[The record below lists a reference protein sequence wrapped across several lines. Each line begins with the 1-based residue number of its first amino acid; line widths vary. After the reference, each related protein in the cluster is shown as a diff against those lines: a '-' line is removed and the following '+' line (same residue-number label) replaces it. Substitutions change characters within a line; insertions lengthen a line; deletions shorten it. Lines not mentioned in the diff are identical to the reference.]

1 MYNICIRQVYIF
13 GRHQEALM
21 ISYRKLWEKID
32 KKGWSQ
38 YSLINDF
45 GINAAT
51 IQKLK
56 RNEYVRTATIDR
68 FCELLDCQP
77 SDLIDL
83 VEETD
88 DEISKALHYAETKEY

>member
-1 MYNICIRQVYIF
+1 
-13 GRHQEALM
+13 M
-21 ISYRKLWEKID
+21 ISYRKLWEKVE

-51 IQKLK
+51 LQKLK

-77 SDLIDL
+77 ADLMDLIT
-83 VEETD
+83 ETD